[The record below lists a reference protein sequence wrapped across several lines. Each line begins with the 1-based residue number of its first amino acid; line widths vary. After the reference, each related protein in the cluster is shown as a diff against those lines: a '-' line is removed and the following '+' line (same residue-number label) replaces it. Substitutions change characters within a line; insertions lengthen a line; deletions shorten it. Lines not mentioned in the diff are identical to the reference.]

1 MKLKHIF
8 KYIKNIK
15 QNYFMKFQQ
24 IFSPSRCGA
33 ICVVMKNWE
42 PLVSGPVLAMESSP
56 GMSWFITNL

>member
-1 MKLKHIF
+1 
-8 KYIKNIK
+8 
-15 QNYFMKFQQ
+15 MKFQQ

-42 PLVSGPVLAMESSP
+42 PLVSGPVLAIESSP